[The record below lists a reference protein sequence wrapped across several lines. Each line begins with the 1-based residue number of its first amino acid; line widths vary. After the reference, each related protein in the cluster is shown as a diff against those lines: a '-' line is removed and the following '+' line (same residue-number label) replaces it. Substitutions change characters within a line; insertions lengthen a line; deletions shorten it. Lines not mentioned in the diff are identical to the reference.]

1 MERPDIYD
9 VGEIGVEQKKI
20 FGTIVHFEDAAAE
33 HRISDVLLELLPYHK
48 HQPIVIIC
56 IGTDRSTGDSLGPLV
71 GSFLQEAGM
80 EFFHVYGTLESPVHA
95 MNLTDILQSVK
106 KTYKKPFIIGIDAC
120 LGRLASVGEIKVG
133 TGPLKPG
140 AGVNKKLPEVGDA
153 FITGIVNLAG
163 HMEFVVLQNTRLNL
177 VMKLAKRIS
186 AAIIETDK
194 IYHKKRTLQSIGF
207 NFTKRKSA
215 K

>member
-1 MERPDIYD
+1 M
-9 VGEIGVEQKKI
+9 EQKKI
-20 FGTIVHFEDAAAE
+20 YDTIVHFEDDTAGYK
-33 HRISDVLLELLPYHK
+33 ISDALLDLLTYHK

-80 EFFHVYGTLESPVHA
+80 KYFHVYGTLENPVHA
-95 MNLTDILQSVK
+95 MNLNEILQYVK

-120 LGRLASVGEIKVG
+120 LGRLASIGEIKVG

-153 FITGIVNLAG
+153 FITGIVNIAG
-163 HMEFVVLQNTRLNL
+163 HMEFVVLQIP
-177 VMKLAKRIS
+177 V
-186 AAIIETDK
+186 
-194 IYHKKRTLQSIGF
+194 
-207 NFTKRKSA
+207 
-215 K
+215 

>member
-1 MERPDIYD
+1 M
-9 VGEIGVEQKKI
+9 EQKKI
-20 FGTIVHFEDAAAE
+20 YDTIVHFEDDTAGYK
-33 HRISDVLLELLPYHK
+33 ISDALLDLLTYHK

-80 EFFHVYGTLESPVHA
+80 KYFHVYGTLENPVHA
-95 MNLTDILQSVK
+95 MNLNEILQYVK

-120 LGRLASVGEIKVG
+120 LGRLASIGEIKVG

-153 FITGIVNLAG
+153 FITGIVNIAG

-177 VMKLAKRIS
+177 VMKLAKKIA

-194 IYHKKRTLQSIGF
+194 IYDKKRTLQSIGF
-207 NFTKRKSA
+207 NFPKRKSA
-215 K
+215 R

>member
-1 MERPDIYD
+1 M
-9 VGEIGVEQKKI
+9 EQKKI
-20 FGTIVHFEDAAAE
+20 YDTIVHFEDDTAGYK
-33 HRISDVLLELLPYHK
+33 ISDALLDLLNYHK

-80 EFFHVYGTLESPVHA
+80 KYFHVYGTLENPVHA
-95 MNLTDILQSVK
+95 MNLNEILQYVK

-120 LGRLASVGEIKVG
+120 LGRLASIGEIKVG

-140 AGVNKKLPEVGDA
+140 AGVNKKLPEVGDV
-153 FITGIVNLAG
+153 FITGIVNIAG

-177 VMKLAKRIS
+177 VMKLAKKIA

-194 IYHKKRTLQSIGF
+194 IYDKKITLQSIGF
-207 NFTKRKSA
+207 NFPKRKSVR
-215 K
+215 

>member
-1 MERPDIYD
+1 M
-9 VGEIGVEQKKI
+9 EQKKI
-20 FGTIVHFEDAAAE
+20 YDTIVHFEDDTAGYK
-33 HRISDVLLELLPYHK
+33 ISDALLDLLTYHK
-48 HQPIVIIC
+48 HQPVVIIC

-80 EFFHVYGTLESPVHA
+80 KYFHVYGTLENPVHA
-95 MNLTDILQSVK
+95 MNLNEILQYVK

-120 LGRLASVGEIKVG
+120 LGRLASIGEIKVG

-140 AGVNKKLPEVGDA
+140 AGVNKKLPEVGDV
-153 FITGIVNLAG
+153 FITGIVNIAG

-177 VMKLAKRIS
+177 VMKLAKKIA

-194 IYHKKRTLQSIGF
+194 IYDKKRTLQSIGF
-207 NFTKRKSA
+207 NFPKRKSA
-215 K
+215 R